1 MEKTA
6 LDFFCNYLFF
16 LLVFIFNKLKLA
28 NMKIKYYDKHY
39 NNLFIML
46 HFFLNTLREKEL
58 LFQHYINM
66 HTHQYMRNLI

>member
-1 MEKTA
+1 
-6 LDFFCNYLFF
+6 
-16 LLVFIFNKLKLA
+16 
-28 NMKIKYYDKHY
+28 MKIKYYDKHY